1 MFFSIN
7 NVTVYTLRRPSR
19 SARAFLLNAFGK
31 QLFAV
36 LATVI
41 SCYLGMYVAFTLL
54 HVLFRNPNPFI
65 AVFNRYGASV
75 AAVLLVVTWIISLR
89 IQHERHLI
97 SSGQARD
104 KYVTQDDYSYALLF
118 GVLRNRAK
126 LPESTL
132 MELFLRKNLKEA
144 DIKLR
149 KRGTDNIED
158 LEEQFA
164 LRNVCLHVVQ
174 TAHLHCDQPVKDE
187 VIGLLLR
194 ENDAMREATYDAS
207 YALMEQYDKN
217 AARAEGMCVRTNAA
231 SRT

>member
-1 MFFSIN
+1 VFFSIN
-7 NVTVYTLRRPSR
+7 NVTVYSFRRPSR
-19 SARAFLLNAFGK
+19 FVQAFLLNAFGK
-31 QLFAV
+31 QLFTV
-36 LATVI
+36 IATVI
-41 SCYLGMYVAFTLL
+41 SCYLAMYAAFTLL
-54 HVLFRNPNPFI
+54 HVLFGNPNPFI
-65 AVFNRYGASV
+65 AVFNRYGAS
-75 AAVLLVVTWIISLR
+75 VVTWIISLR

-158 LEEQFA
+158 LEEQFT

-187 VIGLLLR
+187 VIRLLLR

-217 AARAEGMCVRTNAA
+217 AAKAEGLCVRTNAA

>member
-7 NVTVYTLRRPSR
+7 NVTVYALRRPSR
-19 SARAFLLNAFGK
+19 SAQAFLLNAFGK

-41 SCYLGMYVAFTLL
+41 SCYLGMYLAFTLL
-54 HVLFRNPNPFI
+54 HVLFGNPNPFI
-65 AVFNRYGASV
+65 EVFNRYGAGI
-75 AAVLLVVTWIISLR
+75 AAVLLVVTWIISWR
-89 IQHERHLI
+89 IRHERHLV

-104 KYVTQDDYSYALLF
+104 KYVTQGDYSYALVF
-118 GVLRNRAK
+118 GVLRNLAN
-126 LPESTL
+126 LPENVL
-132 MELFLRKNLKEA
+132 ADLFLHKRLREA

-149 KRGTDNIED
+149 TRGTDTIQD
-158 LEEQFA
+158 LEERFTLQ
-164 LRNVCLHVVQ
+164 NTCIHVVQ

-187 VIGLLLR
+187 VIRLLLR

-217 AARAEGMCVRTNAA
+217 AARAEGLCVRTNAA

>member
-7 NVTVYTLRRPSR
+7 NVTVYAFRRPSR
-19 SARAFLLNAFGK
+19 FVQAFLLNAFGK

-41 SCYLGMYVAFTLL
+41 SCYLGMYVAFTML
-54 HVLFRNPNPFI
+54 HVLFENPNPFI
-65 AVFNRYGASV
+65 AMFNRYGAGV

-97 SSGQARD
+97 SSGHARD
-104 KYVTQDDYSYALLF
+104 KYVTQNDYSYALLF

-149 KRGTDNIED
+149 TRGTETIQD
-158 LEEQFA
+158 LEERFILQ
-164 LRNVCLHVVQ
+164 NTCLHIVQ

-194 ENDAMREATYDAS
+194 ENTAMREATYDAA
-207 YALMEQYDKN
+207 YDLMQQYDKE
-217 AARAEGMCVRTNAA
+217 AARSEALCVRTNTL
-231 SRT
+231 SRR